1 MQEFPYLGAPVFARN
16 AGPARIPFDQPC
28 AERALGPLASVL
40 LPRSATPLHLK
51 TRVLVLRTMV
61 ESKLLHNAPLLDFDY
76 AATDR
81 FVNKWLAAVSGC
93 CLSAT
98 RATFLR
104 CELGVFPSQ
113 VVAERDA
120 LYFLWHLQNLAW
132 FRESLP
138 ALTHLQP
145 LERLTSLTLKYGL
158 GLSAVHRCSKEEW
171 RSAVRDAV
179 EAFADRHFAA
189 RPVDWLPDYHFER
202 SRQYLKDKATA
213 DLGDAALHL
222 RNDRL
227 PTAPQPWVYHPC
239 PFCQQ
244 PRALNGAH
252 LLSCPQLPPHLDE
265 QRRALHAQAGPHLS
279 LSALAAR
286 VVYCSLSPDPLR
298 RGLVLGRRVSRAAVR
313 ALRGQLGLDQPGAH
327 QPAVSDSDG
336 AATSDNDADTDASDV
351 DLDSLLADLAE
362 GEPFEG
368 V

>member
-1 MQEFPYLGAPVFARN
+1 V
-16 AGPARIPFDQPC
+16 
-28 AERALGPLASVL
+28 
-40 LPRSATPLHLK
+40 
-51 TRVLVLRTMV
+51 
-61 ESKLLHNAPLLDFDY
+61 DY
-76 AATDR
+76 AAADR

-120 LYFLWHLQNLAW
+120 LYFLWHLQNLSW
-132 FRESLP
+132 FRQSLP

-158 GLSAVHRCSKEEW
+158 DLSTAHRCSKEEW

-179 EAFADRHFAA
+179 ESYTERHFAA
-189 RPVDWLPDYHFER
+189 RPVDWLPNHRFER
-202 SRQYLKDKATA
+202 SRQYLKDQATA
-213 DLGDAALHL
+213 DLGDVVLHL
-222 RNDRL
+222 RSDRL

-252 LLSCPQLPPHLDE
+252 LLRCPQLPPSLDE
-265 QRRALHAQAGPHLS
+265 QRRALHAQAGPGLS

-286 VVYCSLSPDPLR
+286 VVYCSLPPAPLR

-313 ALRGQLGLDQPGAH
+313 ALTAQLGLDQPGT
-327 QPAVSDSDG
+327 QEPAPSDAGDT
-336 AATSDNDADTDASDV
+336 ATDSEDTATDASDA
-351 DLDSLLADLAE
+351 DLESLLADLVE

-368 V
+368 D